1 MHRYR
6 VQLALEGVQLSYN
19 QYDMNKRQ
27 LHHLWTKVRW
37 IKPSYILVVAVVCS
51 VVCIF
56 ALRANNE
63 HMTKLRD
70 AVYSAD
76 KNDGNVETALRNL
89 QAYVTTHMNTN
100 LDSGNGTV
108 YPPIQLKYTYQR
120 ILQNESQAATS
131 ANSGLYTAAQN
142 YCQQQDSVDFSGRN
156 RVPCIEQYV
165 ESHDAQLPN
174 IPAALYEF
182 SFVSP
187 SWSPDFAGWSLLVAV
202 VAWILFLVLLLTR
215 LWFRHYVT

>member
-1 MHRYR
+1 
-6 VQLALEGVQLSYN
+6 
-19 QYDMNKRQ
+19 MNKRH
-27 LHHLWTKVRW
+27 LHHLWTKLRW
-37 IKPSYILVVAVVCS
+37 IKPVYFLILALICT

-63 HMTKLRD
+63 HMIKLRND
-70 AVYSAD
+70 VYSAD
-76 KNDGNVETALRNL
+76 KDNGNVELALQHL
-89 QAYVTTHMNTN
+89 QAYVTSHMNTN

-120 ILQNESQAATS
+120 ILQAESQSAAN
-131 ANSGLYTAAQN
+131 ANTGLYTAAQT

-165 ESHDAQLPN
+165 ETHDAQLPT

-182 SFVSP
+182 SFISP
-187 SWSPDFAGWSLLVAV
+187 TWSPDLAGWTLLLAV
-202 VAWILFLVLLLTR
+202 LSGILFVITLLADQ
-215 LWFRHYVT
+215 WFRRQVT

>member
-1 MHRYR
+1 MT
-6 VQLALEGVQLSYN
+6 L
-19 QYDMNKRQ
+19 
-27 LHHLWTKVRW
+27 
-37 IKPSYILVVAVVCS
+37 I
-51 VVCIF
+51 CIF

-63 HMTKLRD
+63 HMIKLRS
-70 AVYSAD
+70 AVYAAD
-76 KNDGNVETALRNL
+76 KSNGNVESALEQL

-120 ILQNESQAATS
+120 LLQAQSQAAATT
-131 ANSGLYTAAQN
+131 NTQLYTEAQT

-165 ESHDAQLPN
+165 QTHDTQLPT

-182 SFVSP
+182 SFISP
-187 SWSPDFAGWSLLVAV
+187 SWSPDLAGWSLLAASFSAV
-202 VAWILFLVLLLTR
+202 MLIVSLLAK
-215 LWFRHYVT
+215 LWFRHYVS